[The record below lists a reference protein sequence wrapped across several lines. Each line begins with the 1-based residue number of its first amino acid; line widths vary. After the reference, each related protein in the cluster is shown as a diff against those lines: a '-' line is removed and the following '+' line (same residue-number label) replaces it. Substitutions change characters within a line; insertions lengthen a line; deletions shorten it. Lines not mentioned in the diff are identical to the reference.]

1 MFKPSSEAT
10 WKLGSESMQGLR
22 PDKHGSPLCVLQPS
36 SPYNGCVTLSTR
48 TCVHQDQLCRVSP
61 RVISLLTASGF
72 SFYAGPTRFPIPTLN
87 ETQRGSQPDAC
98 GSAIAFEP
106 QSDFSNGKPYDVHRT
121 LVTTAAANDRLLSHR
136 PKAVIPHSE
145 GRGLGTI
152 RALHKT
158 QTKTSQ

>member
-22 PDKHGSPLCVLQPS
+22 PDKHGLPLCVLQPS

-98 GSAIAFEP
+98 GSAIAFQP
-106 QSDFSNGKPYDVHRT
+106 QSDVSKR
-121 LVTTAAANDRLLSHR
+121 
-136 PKAVIPHSE
+136 K
-145 GRGLGTI
+145 TI
-152 RALHKT
+152 RRAPHACDESSGQRPTALAH
-158 QTKTSQ
+158 TKGRNPPQ